1 MTRLSAFVATS
12 IDGYIAT
19 SDGSL
24 DWLERAARPD
34 EDYGLDDL
42 LADVEALQQARAHW
56 TDQGVGRVY
65 VDGGRVATASAGAG
79 S

>member
-34 EDYGLDDL
+34 EDYGFDDF
-42 LADVEALQQARAHW
+42 LADRPPSSP
-56 TDQGVGRVY
+56 
-65 VDGGRVATASAGAG
+65 ATATVGAG